1 MRKFSSVFWQIRPPV
16 TNLILGMEGRNAG
29 PTRGPTISG
38 EESAIAVA
46 AGVFTF
52 LLATKI
58 SLLLWH
64 LFVKRSRPLADVPA
78 DGVLYLAGF
87 DLLLCLGLA
96 IVFFVT
102 HLMEPRASR

>member
-1 MRKFSSVFWQIRPPV
+1 MRKFSSVFWQIRP
-16 TNLILGMEGRNAG
+16 TLINLLLGMEGRNAG
-29 PTRGPTISG
+29 PARGPTISG

-46 AGVFTF
+46 SALFTF
-52 LLATKI
+52 LLATKF

-64 LFVKRSRPLADVPA
+64 LFVKGSRPLADVPA

-96 IVFFVT
+96 VVFSIT
-102 HLMEPRASR
+102 HLL